1 MMFTIVMTPQIDNLN
16 DTKQI
21 NTQHI
26 RQKVSALKEHMFNFT
41 LTTGKQEDKTNVW
54 VWGSDHERT
63 TSPFPRKANLLT
75 SSSIC

>member
-41 LTTGKQEDKTNVW
+41 LTTGKQEDKTNV
-54 VWGSDHERT
+54 
-63 TSPFPRKANLLT
+63 
-75 SSSIC
+75 